1 MVGMLFDMSK
11 IPRSA
16 KLTRTLAP
24 RSQVPQLNSSNNNSG
39 NLNNKKSN
47 TLGLDPRVKGCGCHG
62 GQLAISFGLVATEGN
77 TLTDF
82 QVRYLVT
89 RYKCFSLI

>member
-11 IPRSA
+11 IPRNA
-16 KLTRTLAP
+16 KLTRTLVP

-39 NLNNKKSN
+39 NLNDKNQIRLALLS
-47 TLGLDPRVKGCGCHG
+47 GLKGAAVMVGNWPYH
-62 GQLAISFGLVATEGN
+62 LGLVATEGN

-82 QVRYLVT
+82 QVRYLVA
-89 RYKCFSLI
+89 RYKCSG